1 VAFTSGSTGAP
12 KGILGGH
19 GPLSHFLQ
27 WHSQR
32 FDLTELDRFSMLS
45 GLAHDPLLRDIFTPL
60 SLGAALYIPDL
71 DKLSPNQLVAWM
83 GEKKISVAHL
93 TPAMVSLLAE
103 GAGAD
108 ERVSLPSLRHVF
120 IGGDVLS
127 SRHLSSLH
135 KIAPA
140 VSCVNF
146 YGATETP
153 QAVGYFPV
161 PAHAYVENSGRLT
174 QAISIGKG
182 IDEVQLL
189 VLNDAMRLVGLGE
202 IGEIYVRTPYLSKGY
217 MSDEALTNER
227 FIVNPFTQLID
238 DRMYRTG
245 DLARYRPDGN
255 IDFLGRRDK
264 QVKVRGFRIELG
276 EVEAVLRQ
284 HAGIREAVVLARED

>member
-1 VAFTSGSTGAP
+1 NCLIDRGLGRRDVIAIWGHRSAALVWAMLGVLKAGAAFVIVDPIYPASRLIEQLRAASPRGWLQLERAGAMPADLDRFITGMSCRARLVLQQRATAETNDVLDAYPINDPGIEINPDDLAYVAFTSGSTGAP

-120 IGGDVLS
+120 I
-127 SRHLSSLH
+127 
-135 KIAPA
+135 
-140 VSCVNF
+140 
-146 YGATETP
+146 
-153 QAVGYFPV
+153 
-161 PAHAYVENSGRLT
+161 
-174 QAISIGKG
+174 
-182 IDEVQLL
+182 
-189 VLNDAMRLVGLGE
+189 
-202 IGEIYVRTPYLSKGY
+202 
-217 MSDEALTNER
+217 
-227 FIVNPFTQLID
+227 
-238 DRMYRTG
+238 
-245 DLARYRPDGN
+245 
-255 IDFLGRRDK
+255 
-264 QVKVRGFRIELG
+264 
-276 EVEAVLRQ
+276 
-284 HAGIREAVVLARED
+284 